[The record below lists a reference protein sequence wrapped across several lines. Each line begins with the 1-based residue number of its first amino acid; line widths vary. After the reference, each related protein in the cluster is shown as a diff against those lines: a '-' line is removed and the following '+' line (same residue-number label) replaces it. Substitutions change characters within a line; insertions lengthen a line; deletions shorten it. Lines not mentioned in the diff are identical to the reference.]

1 MHYLVKW
8 KDAGEE
14 DEPTWEPYWNL
25 EGCKMLVEAF
35 EKKWQ
40 AQYNEPV
47 AKAKP
52 KPKPAPDDVV
62 VQVAE
67 ESDDDIEETSPKK
80 RKFMKRSIIWDA
92 FVDVGKGMFQ
102 TRVPPLLFQ
111 YRKCQVQ
118 FADTARHLWG
128 VHSTLQQYHSTQQR
142 CKKGAVLRCLVSK
155 ILCEVCANA
164 SCRFILSF
172 GNARVGV
179 KQDLPALL

>member
-1 MHYLVKW
+1 MADVSLFISQVSVVHYLVKW
-8 KDAGEE
+8 KDGGEE

-102 TRVPPLLFQ
+102 TRVPPPTLSIQ
-111 YRKCQVQ
+111 EVPSAVCR
-118 FADTARHLWG
+118 
-128 VHSTLQQYHSTQQR
+128 HSTAFVGCSFHTPTIPQHTATLQ
-142 CKKGAVLRCLVSK
+142 KGGCPP
-155 ILCEVCANA
+155 
-164 SCRFILSF
+164 LS
-172 GNARVGV
+172 RI
-179 KQDLPALL
+179 